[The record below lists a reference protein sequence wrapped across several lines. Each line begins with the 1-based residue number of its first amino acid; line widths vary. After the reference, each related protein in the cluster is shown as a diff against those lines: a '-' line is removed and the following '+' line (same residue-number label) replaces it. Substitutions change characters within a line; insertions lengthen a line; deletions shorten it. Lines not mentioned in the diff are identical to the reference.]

1 MTAPRDLAHVSTA
14 EEAADAAANLTPVR
28 VAALAKHG
36 LAAALVMFDM
46 STNDLL
52 RVLARELA
60 RRAEAGGRAVADRV
74 LAECVLRGALHE
86 WAELRGPRNA
96 ASEKCWVE
104 VVQPLLDAYPS
115 QPQTAAPPVE
125 PEALDAMTKERD
137 ALAKALQLM
146 EHKVITCGVAAE
158 RGDLDGKKCYAE
170 TWNSPQ
176 AEKVRALRRERD
188 ELRAEIERAG
198 ATVDQ
203 LRPMLESALNDFRKM
218 VSNWSGARKEGAR
231 WVEAWLVSR
240 IDSLTKGGN
249 RG

>member
-1 MTAPRDLAHVSTA
+1 MTAPSDLAHVSTA
-14 EEAADAAANLTPVR
+14 ELREAVLTKGASILAV
-28 VAALAKHG
+28 VAL
-36 LAAALVMFDM
+36 D
-46 STNDLL
+46 
-52 RVLARELA
+52 ELA
-60 RRAEAGGRAVADRV
+60 RRAEAGGRAVGFIRSVATNFDHDNDAHRYGTECRKCE
-74 LAECVLRGALHE
+74 AE
-86 WAELRGPRNA
+86 N
-96 ASEKCWVE
+96 
-104 VVQPLLDAYPS
+104 LLDLA
-115 QPQTAAPPVE
+115 QPQTAAPPVEPDHLRDATKMVE

-203 LRPMLESALNDFRKM
+203 LRPMLESALTDFRKM
-218 VSNWSGARKEGAR
+218 VFNWSGARKEGAR
-231 WVEAWLVSR
+231 WVEAWLVSQ
-240 IDSLTKGGN
+240 IDSLNEGGD